1 VHISLIASSFIKEGN
16 IVYIGFIEIG
26 WTFNL
31 LDTLSMSETNSH
43 LRNQEALFRAAILE
57 NERRIYSICCHYFGP
72 GDEAKDAYQEILL
85 KIWLNIL
92 NFRGESQLKTW
103 ICRIAVNVCMTYLS
117 KKSRKSSVFVPLAD
131 FDYDYKTGDSDD
143 NSEEEETKIK
153 FFEEYRGKLSSS
165 DKILVT
171 LYLDD
176 IEYSEIAKITGLS
189 EGNARARIHRI
200 KKQIKEEWEDKYGIR

>member
-1 VHISLIASSFIKEGN
+1 
-16 IVYIGFIEIG
+16 
-26 WTFNL
+26 
-31 LDTLSMSETNSH
+31 MSETKTNIM
-43 LRNQEALFRAAILE
+43 NQEKLFRAALLE
-57 NERRIYSICCHYFGP
+57 NDKMIYSICCHYFGP
-72 GDEAKDAYQEILL
+72 GDNAKDAYQEILL

-103 ICRIAVNVCMTYLS
+103 ISRIAVNVCMTYLS
-117 KKSRKSSVFVPLAD
+117 KNSRKSSVFVPFSLVD
-131 FDYDYKTGDSDD
+131 CNYKTAESDD

-153 FFEEYRGKLSSS
+153 FLEEYKNKLSSA

-176 IEYSEIAKITGLS
+176 IEYSEISLITGLS

-200 KKQIKEEWEDKYGIR
+200 KKQIKKEWEDRYGIR